1 MRAHI
6 RIVRD
11 RDQSVL
17 EQDVADVADGSSLGA
32 VIHGLIDRIRSAHP
46 QTELLDFTIQV
57 AGADKAA

>member
-1 MRAHI
+1 MRALI

-32 VIHGLIDRIRSAHP
+32 VIHGLIDRIRTAHP
-46 QTELLDFTIQV
+46 QTELLDFTIKV